1 MDNNNEQFDKI
12 LNLVTSAFHEIGC
25 KMHENMESL
34 DKLMNV
40 FDKKMNESN
49 TEKRKTTTEY
59 KSELQLQLEK
69 KIAVLLVDVIDCYG
83 LEANT
88 KYKFGIVF
96 TTNKSNHSIDVDSI
110 SLFQKKDKDCE

>member
-12 LNLVTSAFHEIGC
+12 LNLVTSAFHELGC

-49 TEKRKTTTEY
+49 TGY

-96 TTNKSNHSIDVDSI
+96 TTNKSNHSIDVVNI